1 MTAKNNKVIYENDN
15 YIVEV
20 TEGDDGLTYQAR
32 NKYTNVV
39 ERTDSVWPSVVSAA
53 KFFDQQIK
61 DIEME
66 GDTEIAEVFPL
77 SIN

>member
-1 MTAKNNKVIYENDN
+1 MTTKNKVIFENDN

-20 TEGDDGLTYQAR
+20 VEGDEGLTYQAR
-32 NKYTNVV
+32 NKYTDVV

-61 DIEME
+61 EIEE
-66 GDTEIAEVFPL
+66 EDDTEVADIFPL